1 MKTTLEVK
9 ILCDIPDSFFLK
21 KAQSFIKFLIKKE
34 INAKFYTDYEMIKD
48 GGILILISSQKIL
61 SEKEINRFEKCF
73 VVHPSKLPH
82 GKGSAALAN
91 YILSGLNE
99 VWVTIFEPNAKIDSG
114 DIWIQ
119 EGVKLKGHEL
129 MNELREIQFN
139 LTKRLVLELLVS
151 YPVVNKITQTNNSTY
166 FRKRTPVDSEISV
179 DKSIKQQFN
188 LLRIVDNNRYP
199 AFFYMNGKK
208 YVLKIY
214 QVPIKKKI

>member
-1 MKTTLEVK
+1 MKSTLEVK

-21 KAQSFIKFLIKKE
+21 KAKSFIKFLREKR
-34 INAKFYTDYEMIKD
+34 INAEFYNDYEMIKG

-61 SEKEINRFEKCF
+61 SEKDINRFEKCF

-91 YILSGLNE
+91 YILNGINE
-99 VWVTIFEPNAKIDSG
+99 IWVTIFEPNAKIDSG

-119 EGVKLKGHEL
+119 DGVKLKGHEL

-151 YPVVNKITQTNNSTY
+151 YPMSNRFTQTNNSTY
-166 FRKRTPVDSEISV
+166 FKKRTPADSEISV
-179 DKSIKQQFN
+179 DKTIKQQFN
-188 LLRIVDNNRYP
+188 LLRVVDNLRYP

-208 YVLKIY
+208 YILKIY
-214 QVPIKKKI
+214 QEPIKKKI